1 MKWLKLLRSQR
12 KRLRQN
18 RPQSKPLLP
27 LKRQLPSRSLKLSRL
42 SKLPRSLLRHRSS
55 KHLLPQRFRPMP
67 LAAHRTTR
75 VKCVVVSV
83 KLSAWRAKL
92 HRPPLQPRL

>member
-1 MKWLKLLRSQR
+1 MS
-12 KRLRQN
+12 
-18 RPQSKPLLP
+18 
-27 LKRQLPSRSLKLSRL
+27 
-42 SKLPRSLLRHRSS
+42 
-55 KHLLPQRFRPMP
+55 LLPQRFRPMP